1 MNLLSF
7 CGRLATFRSEI
18 SPFDQEPCHGH
29 IQALLSFL
37 LIHLRGAEGEDI
49 CDTSCSLEAAPIRW
63 CRLGQRFCPKALASR
78 YMLGRYAFSLP
89 DRIARGELRPQRN
102 PRGGIG
108 GPYLVKLFHC
118 YSNPLSDSVPCNG
131 AQGRTGSRLLATLP
145 TGNAQRA
152 GVVGSGS
159 ARADRPQVS
168 TPQG

>member
-1 MNLLSF
+1 LI
-7 CGRLATFRSEI
+7 SEI

-118 YSNPLSDSVPCNG
+118 YSNPYPTPCPAMVRKAG
-131 AQGRTGSRLLATLP
+131 LDRDFWRRF
-145 TGNAQRA
+145 QRA
-152 GVVGSGS
+152 MRNAPASLDLDQLEQIVRRL
-159 ARADRPQVS
+159 APHKDRDW
-168 TPQG
+168 